1 MHTYSKQLFPINP
14 KKKNPDDIV
23 VLTFIYMNKRQEQ
36 GWGSYVHLKSHFV
49 HAWKLTILY
58 WLCCCCFLLST
69 KSAHNIHV
77 QIKTTTCVRLNL
89 FKKKKEIILD
99 SCTRNTCL
107 IFFSLAFIRH
117 EKFYVLRI
125 PEAWPHIFWYS
136 VTSQNCPSRAMYVS
150 GWPIHT
156 LMISLIV
163 TLNLTSRLW
172 FWFIVLK
179 RLEGQGHNQAVTVL
193 ISF

>member
-1 MHTYSKQLFPINP
+1 M
-14 KKKNPDDIV
+14 
-23 VLTFIYMNKRQEQ
+23 
-36 GWGSYVHLKSHFV
+36 

-58 WLCCCCFLLST
+58 WHCCCCCLLST
-69 KSAHNIHV
+69 KSAQYIHV
-77 QIKTTTCVRLNL
+77 QIKTTTCVRQN
-89 FKKKKEIILD
+89 FFFFFFTKKEIILD
-99 SCTRNTCL
+99 PCTRNRCL

-136 VTSQNCPSRAMYVS
+136 VTSQNCPSRAMCVS
-150 GWPIHT
+150 GWPIYT
-156 LMISLIV
+156 FKILLIV

-193 ISF
+193 ISLRRKKSIQKRKILRF